1 MPKINPRMSSR
12 GRKPFSITRS
22 IQRLLFHSWCKMCR
36 SVREDWCSNK
46 GLSNSCM
53 PARHAGHAIH
63 WRWWQWIRH
72 AAACGSNSKQYCC
85 LPSHSSW
92 VVVLCVT
99 DNVSA
104 KNWTMHT
111 SKKSIIW
118 RALARFFCGLM
129 IGSDV
134 GINAKWIATETNK
147 IADAISRLKK
157 THTSTSF
164 CYDFSK
170 LKQDHADLKHCHFY
184 HPSQELL
191 SLIWKTVLTRKSPD
205 LDSVQAL
212 KLSGLG
218 RLST

>member
-1 MPKINPRMSSR
+1 V
-12 GRKPFSITRS
+12 TY
-22 IQRLLFHSWCKMCR
+22 L
-36 SVREDWCSNK
+36 ED
-46 GLSNSCM
+46 
-53 PARHAGHAIH
+53 GHGEDPH
-63 WRWWQWIRH
+63 
-72 AAACGSNSKQYCC
+72 
-85 LPSHSSW
+85 P
-92 VVVLCVT
+92 VVLCVT

-111 SKKSIIW
+111 SKKSIIG

-134 GINAKWIATETNK
+134 GINAKWIATKTNK

-157 THTSTSF
+157 SHTSASF

-170 LKQDHADLKHCHFY
+170 LKQDHAVLKHCRFY
-184 HPSQELL
+184 HSSQELL
-191 SLIWKTVLTRKSPD
+191 SLIWKTVLMRKSPD